1 LISFTLDESTVSTGG
16 SHASVLFHR
25 LWLAGHRTGYQPCCR
40 GPFFLLSGYHKLFN
54 AERRAAL
61 VLTLR
66 SVGLRHINVLQWFL
80 PAAEFSGG
88 LAVAMGLLSVPA
100 ALGLLIISIGATLT
114 DGIKRIAD
122 WRPIDKSDWLD
133 DVLYLPEVLYALL
146 LLSVILAGP
155 GPFSLDALIAG
166 HF

>member
-1 LISFTLDESTVSTGG
+1 
-16 SHASVLFHR
+16 
-25 LWLAGHRTGYQPCCR
+25 
-40 GPFFLLSGYHKLFN
+40 
-54 AERRAAL
+54 L
-61 VLTLR
+61 VVPLR
-66 SVGLRHINVLQWFL
+66 SVGLRQVKILHWFL
-80 PAAEFSGG
+80 PAAEFSSG
-88 LAVAMGLLSVPA
+88 LAAAMGLLSVPA

-155 GPFSLDALIAG
+155 GP
-166 HF
+166 

>member
-1 LISFTLDESTVSTGG
+1 MIRYFFEGLGLPDTALAISRV
-16 SHASVLFHR
+16 A
-25 LWLAGHRTGYQPCCR
+25 AGL
-40 GPFFLLSGYHKLFN
+40 FFLLSGYHKLFN

-61 VLTLR
+61 VQTLQ
-66 SVGLRHINVLQWFL
+66 SVGLRHVNILQWFL

-114 DGIKRIAD
+114 DGIRRIAD

-133 DVLYLPEVLYALL
+133 DILYLPEVLYALL

-155 GPFSLDALIAG
+155 GPFSLDALLARY
-166 HF
+166 F